1 MNNEILI
8 GVISGLVVITL
19 ILFLEL
25 RKIKKTKPPP
35 PTESPAIYDDLIQEK
50 KRTIEELDE
59 KRVYL
64 SKEVQEFRAKY
75 NKVTN
80 DLMSGQRY
88 LDRLT
93 DQQTSLEEEIEI
105 LLGKQE
111 EVEGKIVFKDREL
124 KDLVINIQSIITE
137 QKRKALEDT
146 FYTLHISEDIQNRII
161 EITNFAARFPEIQNA
176 VASVIYNHFFAA
188 EVASLCNRVLGQGKR
203 VTGIYKITNIKNGM
217 VYVGR
222 SVDIRN
228 RWTQHI
234 KRAVGT
240 EKETQNLLYPA
251 MREHKVW
258 NFSFE
263 VLEECDRDSLNE
275 REKFYQ
281 DVYKAKED
289 YSIK

>member
-25 RKIKKTKPPP
+25 RKIKKTKPSPP
-35 PTESPAIYDDLIQEK
+35 IESPGIYNDLIQEK
-50 KRTIEELDE
+50 KRTIEELE
-59 KRVYL
+59 GKRVYL
-64 SKEVQEFRAKY
+64 SKEVEEFRTKY

-80 DLMSGQRY
+80 DLMSGQIY

-93 DQQTSLEEEIEI
+93 DQHTSLEEAIET

-111 EVEGKIVFKDREL
+111 EVESKIVFKDREL

-251 MREHKVW
+251 MREHKIW

-263 VLEECDRDSLNE
+263 VLEECDKDSLNE

>member
-8 GVISGLVVITL
+8 GAISGLVIIVL

-25 RKIKKTKPPP
+25 RKFKKTKPP

-50 KRTIEELDE
+50 KRTIEELEE

-64 SKEVQEFRAKY
+64 SKETEEFRTKY
-75 NKVTN
+75 NKVAN
-80 DLMSGQRY
+80 DLIHNRIR

-93 DQQTSLEEEIEI
+93 NEYTNLEGKIEI
-105 LLGKQE
+105 LLGQQE
-111 EVEGKIVFKDREL
+111 EVEREIVFKDKEL
-124 KDLVINIQSIITE
+124 KDLIINIQSIITE

-146 FYTLHISEDIQNRII
+146 FYRLHISEDTQNRII

-263 VLEECDRDSLNE
+263 VLEECDKDSLNA

-281 DVYKAKED
+281 EVYKAKED

>member
-8 GVISGLVVITL
+8 GVVFVLVLLVL
-19 ILFLEL
+19 ILFSEL
-25 RKIKKTKPPP
+25 RKLKKTKPPP
-35 PTESPAIYDDLIQEK
+35 IESPAIHDALIEEK
-50 KRTIEELDE
+50 K
-59 KRVYL
+59 
-64 SKEVQEFRAKY
+64 
-75 NKVTN
+75 
-80 DLMSGQRY
+80 
-88 LDRLT
+88 
-93 DQQTSLEEEIEI
+93 QTIEI
-105 LLGKQE
+105 LNREKMSLIKEVMDRKYEANQAKRSLASYHTDLNLLKTSYAIE
-111 EVEGKIVFKDREL
+111 EAEYESLCEENEKMEREVNL
-124 KDLVINIQSIITE
+124 KYTELNTLVANIQSIITE

-251 MREHKVW
+251 MREFKVW

-263 VLEECDRDSLNE
+263 VLEECDKDSLNE